1 MKKLFALVLALLS
14 LPAAHAIGDIPELL
28 EPDKAFLLDSVRVRD
43 AKTIEASW
51 IIAPGYYL
59 YRDKFKFE
67 SRDRTVALKPAI
79 FPAGKKKDDPGF
91 GIVEVYYDKIR
102 VVLPVER
109 RGDSAVT
116 AKLRVTLQGCN
127 EPIGVCLPPMI
138 RDISVAMP
146 AVSAAGADT
155 TPSSAETAPAARDP
169 QMKKFLL
176 AMLTAF
182 GTGLLLTFTPCV
194 LPMIPILSSVLVKS
208 ADRHVTKL
216 EGGLLSATY
225 VFGTAI
231 TYTAAGVL
239 AGLTGGQLQ
248 AYFQNPWAIGL
259 FSGMFVLL
267 ALSMFGLYEL
277 QMPSGLQSFLHRH
290 SSDLHLRTRHTK
302 TGAFFGVFGM
312 GLLSSLVIG
321 ACVSPLLISVLG
333 VAIAER
339 DPTLGGAIMF
349 AMALGMGAILIAIGV
364 GAGFLLPK
372 AGPWMET
379 VKQAFGVLI
388 LAVAIYILGVL
399 PEVPV
404 LFLWAALFI
413 VTAVYL
419 GATQSLPHDAS
430 GWRLFWKGLGT
441 LLLIW
446 GVLALVG
453 GFYGERSI
461 LKPLPAGFAAGS
473 AAIAADPG
481 AAHFRRLTS
490 LTDIE
495 RALAEARAQ
504 GKPALLD
511 FYATWCTDC
520 VRMEKTTFAD
530 ARVARAL
537 GRAVLVQADVTEN
550 NDAAAAIKRRFGV
563 YGPPALLF
571 FGADGIQKKE
581 LDFYGYRSVEEFLA
595 ILGKL

>member
-1 MKKLFALVLALLS
+1 MKKLLALVLTLLS
-14 LPAAHAIGDIPELL
+14 LSAAHAIGDIPELL
-28 EPDKAFLLDSVRVRD
+28 EPDKAFLLDRIEARD
-43 AKTIEASW
+43 GKTIVASW

-67 SRDRTVALKPAI
+67 IADRAVTLKAPV

-91 GIVEVYYDKIR
+91 GIVEVYYDKVSI
-102 VVLPVER
+102 VLPVER
-109 RGDSAVT
+109 RSDGAQTV
-116 AKLRVTLQGCN
+116 KLRVTIQGCN
-127 EPIGVCLPPMI
+127 EPVGVCLPPMMKE
-138 RDISVAMP
+138 ISVALP
-146 AVSAAGADT
+146 AASAAAAGAPPAGNVSD
-155 TPSSAETAPAARDP
+155 SAPAAHDP
-169 QMKKFLL
+169 QIRKILL

-194 LPMIPILSSVLVKS
+194 LPMIPILSSVLVS
-208 ADRHVTKL
+208 STDRHVTKL

-225 VFGTAI
+225 VLGTAV

-239 AGLTGGQLQ
+239 AGHTGGQLQ
-248 AYFQNPWAIGL
+248 AYFQNPWAIGI
-259 FSGMFVLL
+259 FSGLFVLL
-267 ALSMFGLYEL
+267 ALSMFGFYEL
-277 QMPSGLQSFLHRH
+277 QVPSSIQTLLHRH

-312 GLLSSLVIG
+312 GLVSSLVIG
-321 ACVSPLLISVLG
+321 ACVSPLLISALG

-339 DPTLGGAIMF
+339 DPVLGGAIMF
-349 AMALGMGAILIAIGV
+349 AMALGMGTILIAIGV

-372 AGPWMET
+372 AGPWMDT
-379 VKQAFGVLI
+379 VKHAFGVLI
-388 LAVAIYILGVL
+388 LAVAIYVLGAL
-399 PEVPV
+399 PDVPV
-404 LFLWAALFI
+404 LFLWAALLV

-419 GATQSLPHDAS
+419 GATQSLPHDAD
-430 GWRLFWKGLGT
+430 GWRYLWKGVGT
-441 LLLIW
+441 LLLVW

-461 LKPLPAGFAAGS
+461 LKPLPAGFISGPAVS
-473 AAIAADPG
+473 AAESGA

-504 GKPALLD
+504 GKPVLLD

-530 ARVARAL
+530 ARVVNAL
-537 GRAVLVQADVTEN
+537 GRAVLLQADVTDN
-550 NDAAAAIKRRFGV
+550 NDASAAIKRRFGV
-563 YGPPALLF
+563 YGPPAFLF
-571 FGADGIQKKE
+571 FGADGAQRKD
-581 LDFYGYRSVEEFLA
+581 LDFYGYRNVEEFLA
-595 ILGKL
+595 LF